1 MAFVSSSAAAIANVD
16 SAPADH
22 RASGAQSLLSAKP
35 PQRHYSAQGIA
46 LALYAL
52 LIGAALTTAFKPA
65 QVVTEEEQ
73 TVELAP
79 MPVAE
84 EPPPPPDQAPIE
96 QPEVDDTPPPPMA
109 LDPIA
114 PIEEVKPAPKPVE
127 KVEKKVDKPVERKQ
141 AAAPRAAVP
150 AARAPARAARRA
162 GFGDR
167 QPFPRL
173 HAARGRQ
180 RLSGIAS
187 AAHRAYFL
195 SRDIRAF
202 RLADLLFDFGLGQR
216 RLRRGGAAARRPL
229 RFGSGARKAGVA
241 VRFADLQPLI
251 ALALISRHE
260 RPEE

>member
-1 MAFVSSSAAAIANVD
+1 MAFVTSSAAAISSAD
-16 SAPADH
+16 SFPADH
-22 RASGAQSLLSAKP
+22 RAHGAQSLLSAKP
-35 PQRHYSAQGIA
+35 PQRHYTAQGVA

-127 KVEKKVDKPVERKQ
+127 KVEKKVDKPVERKP
-141 AAAPRAAVP
+141 AAAPRAVP

-180 RLSGIAS
+180 RLSGIAG
-187 AAHRAYFL
+187 ATHGAYFL

-251 ALALISRHE
+251 ALALIFRHE

>member
-1 MAFVSSSAAAIANVD
+1 MAFVTSSAAAISSAN
-16 SAPADH
+16 SFPADH
-22 RASGAQSLLSAKP
+22 RAHGAQSLLSAKP
-35 PQRHYSAQGIA
+35 PQRHYTAQGVA

-127 KVEKKVDKPVERKQ
+127 KVEKKVDKPVERKP
-141 AAAPRAAVP
+141 AAAPRAVP
-150 AARAPARAARRA
+150 AARAPAAPPGAQVSEIANHFHACMQRAAANAYPESQAPRTA
-162 GFGDR
+162 HISYHATFG
-167 QPFPRL
+167 PSGSL
-173 HAARGRQ
+173 TSYSISGSGNAAFDGVAQ
-180 RLSGIAS
+180 RL
-187 AAHRAYFL
+187 
-195 SRDIRAF
+195 
-202 RLADLLFDFGLGQR
+202 
-216 RLRRGGAAARRPL
+216 
-229 RFGSGARKAGVA
+229 GARCGSVPAPGKPVSLSGSLT
-241 VRFADLQPLI
+241 FSP
-251 ALALISRHE
+251 
-260 RPEE
+260 

>member
-1 MAFVSSSAAAIANVD
+1 MAFVSSSAAAISGAD
-16 SAPADH
+16 AAPSDH
-22 RASGAQSLLSAKP
+22 RAVGAQSLLSAKP
-35 PQRHYSAQGIA
+35 PKQHYSAQGIA

-79 MPVAE
+79 MPVDE

-150 AARAPARAARRA
+150 AARAPAAPPGAQVSEIANHFHACMQRAAANAYPELQAPRTA
-162 GFGDR
+162 HISYHATFGASGS
-167 QPFPRL
+167 L
-173 HAARGRQ
+173 TSYSISGSGNAAFDTVAQ
-180 RLSGIAS
+180 RL
-187 AAHRAYFL
+187 
-195 SRDIRAF
+195 
-202 RLADLLFDFGLGQR
+202 
-216 RLRRGGAAARRPL
+216 
-229 RFGSGARKAGVA
+229 GARCGSVPAPGKPVSLSGSLT
-241 VRFADLQPLI
+241 FSP
-251 ALALISRHE
+251 
-260 RPEE
+260 

>member
-1 MAFVSSSAAAIANVD
+1 MAFVTSSAAAIS
-16 SAPADH
+16 SADPSLADH
-22 RASGAQSLLSAKP
+22 RAHGAQSLLSAKP
-35 PQRHYSAQGIA
+35 PQRHYTAQGVA

-52 LIGAALTTAFKPA
+52 LIAAALTTAFKPA
-65 QVVTEEEQ
+65 QVVTEEEE

-79 MPVAE
+79 MPAAE
-84 EPPPPPDQAPIE
+84 EPPPPPDQAPIK

-127 KVEKKVDKPVERKQ
+127 KVEKKVDKPVERKP
-141 AAAPRAAVP
+141 AAAPRRRSRR
-150 AARAPARAARRA
+150 ARPRGAARRA

-180 RLSGIAS
+180 RLSGIAG

-195 SRDIRAF
+195 SRDI
-202 RLADLLFDFGLGQR
+202 LGPSGS
-216 RLRRGGAAARRPL
+216 LSSYSIS
-229 RFGSGARKAGVA
+229 GSGNAAFDAVAQRLGARCGSVPAPGKPVSLSGSLT
-241 VRFADLQPLI
+241 FSP
-251 ALALISRHE
+251 
-260 RPEE
+260 

>member
-1 MAFVSSSAAAIANVD
+1 MVINCKKGVLMAFVSSSAVAIANVN
-16 SAPADH
+16 SASLDD

-35 PQRHYSAQGIA
+35 PKQHYSAQGVA

-127 KVEKKVDKPVERKQ
+127 KVEKKVEKPVERKQ
-141 AAAPRAAVP
+141 TAAPRAAVP
-150 AARAPARAARRA
+150 VARAPAAPPGAQVSAIANHFHACMQRAAANAYPESQAPRTA
-162 GFGDR
+162 HISYHATFGASGS
-167 QPFPRL
+167 L
-173 HAARGRQ
+173 TSYSISGSGNAAFDAVAQ
-180 RLSGIAS
+180 RL
-187 AAHRAYFL
+187 
-195 SRDIRAF
+195 
-202 RLADLLFDFGLGQR
+202 
-216 RLRRGGAAARRPL
+216 
-229 RFGSGARKAGVA
+229 GARCGSVPAPGKPVSLSGSLT
-241 VRFADLQPLI
+241 FSP
-251 ALALISRHE
+251 
-260 RPEE
+260 

>member
-1 MAFVSSSAAAIANVD
+1 MVINCKKGVLMAFVTSSAVAIPDAD
-16 SAPADH
+16 SAPPDH
-22 RASGAQSLLSAKP
+22 RAIGAQSLLSAKP
-35 PQRHYSAQGIA
+35 PKRHYPAQGVA

-52 LIGAALTTAFKPA
+52 LIGAAVTTAFKPA

-127 KVEKKVDKPVERKQ
+127 KVEKKVDKPVERKP

-150 AARAPARAARRA
+150 AARAPAAPPGAQVSEIANHFHACMQRAAANAYPESQAPRTA
-162 GFGDR
+162 HISYHATFG
-167 QPFPRL
+167 PSGSL
-173 HAARGRQ
+173 SSYSISGSGNAAFDAVAQ
-180 RLSGIAS
+180 RL
-187 AAHRAYFL
+187 
-195 SRDIRAF
+195 
-202 RLADLLFDFGLGQR
+202 
-216 RLRRGGAAARRPL
+216 
-229 RFGSGARKAGVA
+229 GARCGSVPAPGKPVSLSGSLT
-241 VRFADLQPLI
+241 FSP
-251 ALALISRHE
+251 
-260 RPEE
+260 

>member
-1 MAFVSSSAAAIANVD
+1 M
-16 SAPADH
+16 
-22 RASGAQSLLSAKP
+22 LSAKP
-35 PQRHYSAQGIA
+35 PKQHYSAQGIA

-79 MPVAE
+79 MPVDE
-84 EPPPPPDQAPIE
+84 EPPPPDQAPIE

-141 AAAPRAAVP
+141 AAAPRVAAP
-150 AARAPARAARRA
+150 AARAPAAPPGAQVSEIANHFHACMQRAAANAYPESQAPRTA
-162 GFGDR
+162 HISYHATFGR
-167 QPFPRL
+167 
-173 HAARGRQ
+173 
-180 RLSGIAS
+180 
-187 AAHRAYFL
+187 
-195 SRDIRAF
+195 F
-202 RLADLLFDFGLGQR
+202 RLAHLLFDFGLGQR
-216 RLRRGGAAARRPL
+216 RLRHGGAAARRPL

-241 VRFADLQPLI
+241 VGFADLQPLI
-251 ALALISRHE
+251 TLTLISRYE